1 MMAAYLIAT
10 VKVTDQ
16 SWIPEYAQRVHEIS
30 AKHGGKYLA
39 RSANIRAIEGDAP
52 DATLVAIIEFP
63 SMEAVDAF
71 VNDADYARFAKARRD
86 GSDSRL
92 YMIDGTDAA
101 GEIPYLP
108 KG

>member
-1 MMAAYLIAT
+1 MAAYLIAT

-63 SMEAVDAF
+63 SMEAVDCVRERPRVRPF
-71 VNDADYARFAKARRD
+71 RKSKAGRKR
-86 GSDSRL
+86 
-92 YMIDGTDAA
+92 
-101 GEIPYLP
+101 
-108 KG
+108 

>member
-1 MMAAYLIAT
+1 
-10 VKVTDQ
+10 
-16 SWIPEYAQRVHEIS
+16 
-30 AKHGGKYLA
+30 
-39 RSANIRAIEGDAP
+39 
-52 DATLVAIIEFP
+52 
-63 SMEAVDAF
+63 MEAVDAF
-71 VNDADYARFAKARRD
+71 VNDPEYARFAKARRD